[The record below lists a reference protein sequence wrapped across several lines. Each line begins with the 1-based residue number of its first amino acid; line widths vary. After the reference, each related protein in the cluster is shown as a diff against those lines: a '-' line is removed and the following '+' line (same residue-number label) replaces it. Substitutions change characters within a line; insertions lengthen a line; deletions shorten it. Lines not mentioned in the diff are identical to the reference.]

1 MLPAGWY
8 RCGSQ
13 LGMIGD
19 EMGGGLC
26 LNRLG
31 RVFTKKNQ
39 TTKRQAGKPKMRGQP
54 EAEF

>member
-8 RCGSQ
+8 RCESQ

-31 RVFTKKNQ
+31 RVFAKKSDYEETNREA
-39 TTKRQAGKPKMRGQP
+39 KNAGPT
-54 EAEF
+54 